1 MKFVLYIIS
10 IVLLITSPA
19 WSGGNKENKSGPG
32 PREDRQIE
40 TAQVE
45 SEQPLSEQ
53 TDSVQT
59 GGPTQTEDGT
69 AAAPM
74 DPLQKQLY
82 NLGFQIPKEPFEAP
96 DFTLSTFEGEEVALS
111 DYDGD
116 IIFLNFWA
124 TWCPPCRK
132 EMPSMQ
138 TLYEQM
144 EGRPFTMLAV
154 NLQEEK
160 ETVEQFI
167 TEKGYTFPVLLDTSA
182 EVGGAMYGVQSIP
195 TTYII
200 SKEGE
205 ILARLVGTREWD
217 TEQIRNIFKE
227 ML

>member
-1 MKFVLYIIS
+1 MKFALYIIG
-10 IVLLITSPA
+10 IVLLIASPV
-19 WSGGNKENKSGPG
+19 WSGGNREKQSEPG

-40 TAQVE
+40 TAEVE
-45 SEQPLSEQ
+45 SEQ
-53 TDSVQT
+53 TDSVQADSVQT
-59 GGPTQTEDGT
+59 GEAAQAEDGT
-69 AAAPM
+69 AEVPM
-74 DPLQKQLY
+74 DPIQEQLY
-82 NLGFQIPKEPFEAP
+82 SLGFQIPKEPFEAP
-96 DFTLSTFEGEEVALS
+96 DFTLSTLEGKEAALS

-124 TWCPPCRK
+124 TWCPPCRQ

-144 EGRPFTMLAV
+144 GGRPFTMLAV

-167 TEKGYTFPVLLDTSA
+167 TENGYTFPVLLDTSA
-182 EVGGAMYGVQSIP
+182 QVGGAMYGVQSIP

-217 TEQIRNIFKE
+217 TEQIVSIFKE